1 MVNLPYL
8 GGGSGTKQ
16 YHYEMACYMLAVVT
30 SGGNVFSGHP
40 AMAVQSD
47 SLVPDDH
54 KFHAEIGLAAA
65 KLTRAEAEPLAQKLY
80 PLFGDKLKD
89 PDKGLT
95 FQQVYDA
102 QDQADRKRRVPQGH
116 GRRARRARR
125 HGPRG
130 TGQLIV

>member
-16 YHYEMACYMLAVVT
+16 YHYEMACYLLAVVT

-47 SLVPDDH
+47 SLIPDDH
-54 KFHAEIGLAAA
+54 KFHGEIGLAVSN
-65 KLTRAEAEPLAQKLY
+65 LTRAEAEPLAQKLY

-95 FQQVYDA
+95 FQEVYDPATKAIVNDDFLRA
-102 QDQADRKRRVPQGH
+102 QDEVRSELAAMGIEVP
-116 GRRARRARR
+116 
-125 HGPRG
+125 
-130 TGQLIV
+130 VS